1 MWQTSRVPS
10 PRITLF
16 TRPGCHLC
24 DDAKAALDRLGEPF
38 AEVDITGDP
47 DLEADYG
54 EMIPV
59 ITLDGRVHGYF
70 RVEPERLAR
79 DLGRG

>member
-1 MWQTSRVPS
+1 VSS

-16 TRPGCHLC
+16 TRPACHLC
-24 DDAKAALDRLGEPF
+24 DDAKAALDRVGEPW
-38 AEVDITGDP
+38 AEVDITGDA
-47 DLEADYG
+47 DLEADYA

-70 RVEPERLAR
+70 RVEPDRLTR
-79 DLGRG
+79 DLGHG